1 MSELAP
7 TLPVVGDG
15 GGYRGRGLAPVPV
28 SLTIDG
34 VRYALCVD
42 PSMAGLKAIREYAGH
57 ERPRRGCQAGI
68 CGKCES
74 RVDGNETRLCLTQ
87 IGDLDGTTIETPAPR
102 KSMFAI

>member
-34 VRYALCVD
+34 VAYDLCVD

-74 RVDGNETRLCLTQ
+74 RVDGKETRLCLTQ

-102 KSMFAI
+102 KSMFAV

>member
-57 ERPRRGCQAGI
+57 ERPQRVRSSNRTAVLVRGTLGVARC
-68 CGKCES
+68 
-74 RVDGNETRLCLTQ
+74 RT
-87 IGDLDGTTIETPAPR
+87 
-102 KSMFAI
+102 